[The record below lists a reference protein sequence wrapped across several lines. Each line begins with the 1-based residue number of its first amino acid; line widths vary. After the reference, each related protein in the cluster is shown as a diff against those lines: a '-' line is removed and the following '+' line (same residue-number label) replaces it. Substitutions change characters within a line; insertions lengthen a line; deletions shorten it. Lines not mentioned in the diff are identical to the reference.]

1 MTILNP
7 AVRNS
12 RKGSRCSVRPA
23 HLKSAAELGAHKP
36 HGTRMRY
43 MAGCKCMLCRAAN
56 SSYETGRAALRRQGL
71 VNGIISAKRAQ
82 AHLVKLSKMGIGRRA
97 VHAASGVNKSI
108 IRLIRKGTRTHIR
121 KNTERR
127 ILAVTISA
135 ARPHTVI
142 SAARVWALIK
152 KLLKSGFSKRA
163 LAMRLGYK
171 NSLQLNENR
180 VIAKNAVKVFRFYK
194 LIMQGGE

>member
-1 MTILNP
+1 
-7 AVRNS
+7 
-12 RKGSRCSVRPA
+12 
-23 HLKSAAELGAHKP
+23 
-36 HGTRMRY
+36 
-43 MAGCKCMLCRAAN
+43 MLCRAAN